1 MQNAELVTVENN
13 QRVTTSL
20 IIAQEFNK
28 RHDHVLALIEE
39 RLSSPEISGR
49 LSEWITPTFYT
60 DANNQQRKMYNIT
73 EDGFIFVVTSFKGRK
88 ADLSRIEFIKAFSQ
102 LRNQVQQ
109 LNNTPVPLIDE
120 PEVISNLKVYTTE
133 FQGRYVRYVY
143 IEDSYNKPAF
153 FLYDL
158 KLALG
163 YSSMT
168 SLQDINRAHFRY
180 NGIIYN
186 LVTLPDLLRF
196 YESAKRAS
204 IQLDALGDFLKI
216 EFAILIAKIR
226 QKNEDKAKKTLKLAQ
241 LAKEDG
247 NANIM
252 NELIDRATK
261 LI

>member
-1 MQNAELVTVENN
+1 MQNSELVTIKNN

-20 IIAQEFNK
+20 IIAQQFNK
-28 RHDHVLALIEE
+28 QHKHVLELIDE
-39 RLSSPEISGR
+39 RLQSAEMSAH
-49 LSEWITPTFYT
+49 LSNWLTPTVYT
-60 DANNQQRKMYNIT
+60 DTRGREQKMYNVT
-73 EDGFIFVVTSFKGRK
+73 EEGFIFVVTSFKGRK
-88 ADLSRIEFIKAFSQ
+88 ADLARIEFIKAFSQ

-109 LNNTPVPLIDE
+109 LNNVPVPLIDE
-120 PEVISNLKVYTTE
+120 PELISDLTVYRTE
-133 FQGRYVRYVY
+133 FQGHYVRYVH
-143 IEDSYNKPAF
+143 IEESYNKPAF

-204 IQLDALGDFLKI
+204 IQLDALGDFLKN
-216 EFAILIAKIR
+216 EFAVLIAKIR
-226 QKNEDKAKKTLKLAQ
+226 QKNEDKARKTLKLAQ

-247 NANIM
+247 STEIM